1 MIDDEDTWHTVL
13 PHGRK
18 MNEKHKVEFR
28 FLSINLM
35 NFFGNRNTEQSN
47 RYKKLFRK

>member
-35 NFFGNRNTEQSN
+35 IFLVTEIQKN
-47 RYKKLFRK
+47 QIDIKN